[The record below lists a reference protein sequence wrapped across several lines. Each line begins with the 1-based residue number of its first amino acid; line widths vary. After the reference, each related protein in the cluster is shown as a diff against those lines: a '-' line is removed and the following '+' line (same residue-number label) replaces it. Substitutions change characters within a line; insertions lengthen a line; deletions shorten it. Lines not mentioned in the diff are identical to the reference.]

1 MFLLLLPKHATPPKR
16 QRTAGVVSVGVYA
29 RAPLTELD
37 IVEAGSQDVEKVVA
51 VVPFWGK

>member
-1 MFLLLLPKHATPPKR
+1 MFLLLPKHATPPKR

-37 IVEAGSQDVEKVVA
+37 IVEAGSQDVEKVAA